1 MIISIIV
8 AAADNNAIGKDNQL
22 LWHLPVD
29 MKFFKATTWTNPVIM
44 GRKTFQSLG
53 EKILPGRKNIIITRQ
68 EDYQPADVWVAKSLT
83 EAIEKA
89 KSANCNEIF
98 IAGGGE
104 IYKQSMA
111 LANRIYMTRVHTNI
125 DADTFFPGINEK
137 EWNLVDRQQYAADEK
152 HAFDF
157 SIETW
162 ERSH

>member
-22 LWHLPVD
+22 LWHLPID
-29 MKFFKATTWTNPVIM
+29 MKFFKATTWTSPVIM

-53 EKILPGRKNIIITRQ
+53 EKILPGRKNIIISRQ
-68 EDYQPADVWVAKSLT
+68 ENYQPADVWVVKSLA

-89 KSANCNEIF
+89 KSTNCNEIF

-111 LANRIYMTRVHTNI
+111 LANRIYMTRVHTHI
-125 DADTFFPGINEK
+125 DADTFFPEINEK
-137 EWNLVDRQQYAADEK
+137 EWSLVDRQSYAADEK